1 MPCPD
6 ATNRAGF
13 PFEVRTV
20 YGRAWMDA
28 SEFGLT
34 RLCRKLSLRIQAPAV
49 SDRTMAGG
57 ENPRPFRTGQAGPD
71 LFSFISF
78 RQIYRSCEDLSIA
91 KVSI

>member
-13 PFEVRTV
+13 RSRFEPFM
-20 YGRAWMDA
+20 GAPGMDA

-49 SDRTMAGG
+49 SDRTIPEAKAPGLS
-57 ENPRPFRTGQAGPD
+57 GPAVPD
-71 LFSFISF
+71 RISLSFSSF
-78 RQIYRSCEDLSIA
+78 RQMTGRVKTFLS
-91 KVSI
+91 